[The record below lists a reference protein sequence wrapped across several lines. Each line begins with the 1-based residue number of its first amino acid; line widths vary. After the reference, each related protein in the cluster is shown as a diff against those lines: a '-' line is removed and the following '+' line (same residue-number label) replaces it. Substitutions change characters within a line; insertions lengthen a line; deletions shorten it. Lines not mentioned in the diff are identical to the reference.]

1 MQGLNSPAPSDTIQ
15 YQEGVIIMLT
25 AKLHSYS
32 PEEVDL
38 LKEVL
43 EPAMEAI
50 SKHSNTNC
58 CIKGNCESC
67 KVKHVCYDIS
77 RMYDY
82 LTLEAKYGYQHCKK

>member
-1 MQGLNSPAPSDTIQ
+1 MQGVNRPAPSDTIQ

-38 LKEVL
+38 LIEVL
-43 EPAMEAI
+43 EPVMEAI

-58 CIKGNCESC
+58 CKKGNCESC
-67 KVKHVCYDIS
+67 KAKRVCYDIS
-77 RMYDY
+77 SMHDY